1 MTNSVK
7 SPENKLEELGIIL
20 EPARQ
25 PLGNYIGCVR
35 TGNLIFTSGQI
46 SDQYIGTLGQDLTIE
61 DGYKAA
67 RQAAINV
74 LRILKGELGDL
85 SRVKRVVKIFGMV
98 HSALDFTDHPKVI
111 NGASDLFVEVFGE
124 KGIHARSAVGFAQ
137 LPKNA
142 AVELEII
149 VEVEEYF

>member
-1 MTNSVK
+1 MTNQIK
-7 SPENKLEELGIIL
+7 TPEEALSELGITL

-46 SDQYIGTLGQDLTIE
+46 SDQHIGTLGQDLTIE
-61 DGYKAA
+61 DGYQAA
-67 RQAAINV
+67 RQAGLNV
-74 LRILKGELGDL
+74 LRILKSELGEL
-85 SRVKRVVKIFGMV
+85 SRVKRVVKVFGMV

-137 LPKNA
+137 LPKSA

-149 VEVEEYF
+149 VEVED

>member
-1 MTNSVK
+1 MANSVK

-149 VEVEEYF
+149 VEVED

>member
-1 MTNSVK
+1 MTNIVK
-7 SPENKLEELGIIL
+7 TPENKLEELGIIL

-46 SDQYIGTLGQDLTIE
+46 SDQYLGTLGQDLTVE

-67 RQAAINV
+67 RQAAVNV
-74 LRILKGELGDL
+74 IRILKSELGEL
-85 SRVKRVVKIFGMV
+85 SRVKRVVKVLGMV

-124 KGIHARSAVGFAQ
+124 KGVHARTAVGLAQ

-149 VEVEEYF
+149 VEVED